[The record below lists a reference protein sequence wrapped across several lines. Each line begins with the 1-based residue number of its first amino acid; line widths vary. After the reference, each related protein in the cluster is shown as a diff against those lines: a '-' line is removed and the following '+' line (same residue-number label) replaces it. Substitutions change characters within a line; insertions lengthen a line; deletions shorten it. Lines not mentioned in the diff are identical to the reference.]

1 MEKRKPTVLCIIVL
15 ILAVLLA
22 VGAAT
27 FAGPCVHDDGTVA
40 ACHNA
45 GMALIGL
52 GIAAMVVS
60 ILRLFL
66 PRNTANGILA
76 GIAGVLGLLAAILP
90 GTALPLCMME
100 TMRCQSI
107 MHPYALV
114 LGILIFILASID
126 AIVMHRSA
134 GKPSRSSKL

>member
-1 MEKRKPTVLCIIVL
+1 MEKRKPTVLCIVVL

-27 FAGPCVHDDGTVA
+27 FAGPCVHDDGSIGPCHTAGTV
-40 ACHNA
+40 
-45 GMALIGL
+45 LIGL
-52 GIAAMVVS
+52 GIAVMVIS

-66 PRNTANGILA
+66 PRNSANGILA

-90 GTALPLCMME
+90 GTALPLCMMD
-100 TMRCQSI
+100 TMRCQTI

-114 LGILIFILASID
+114 LGILIFVLAIID
-126 AIVMHRSA
+126 AVVMHRTA
-134 GKPSRSSKL
+134 GKPTRTSKF